1 MPKEQI
7 KFKFKEGASV
17 ASSDWYYD
25 LSEGYIKPSKLL
37 EDKEQAKKVVEALNL
52 IDEFLSQ
59 ASAAGAI
66 EEM

>member
-1 MPKEQI
+1 MDKEI

-25 LSEGYIKPSKLL
+25 LREGYIEPLILL
-37 EDKEQAKKVVEALNL
+37 EDTEQAKKVVEALNL

-59 ASAAGAI
+59 AAAAGAI
-66 EEM
+66 EEI